1 MLDLVE
7 RQYVILFFCPSKNS
21 FLHTQNFYIWQDIEV
36 GAEFYF
42 DENDYLHDTRRVK
55 VELSQSTISSPPA
68 PSPHSLTN
76 SSRGKKRPRRTAAE
90 TVRSYAVPDSDE
102 DDQHFEASEQDDQK
116 DPRETS
122 LQLWIKHLG
131 LLLKM
136 ETRKVSIAEG
146 YQLSQTDLRNN
157 ITVYCNEEAP

>member
-1 MLDLVE
+1 
-7 RQYVILFFCPSKNS
+7 
-21 FLHTQNFYIWQDIEV
+21 
-36 GAEFYF
+36 
-42 DENDYLHDTRRVK
+42 VK

-68 PSPHSLTN
+68 SSPHTVTN
-76 SSRGKKRPRRTAAE
+76 TNTNRGKKRPRRTAAE

-131 LLLKM
+131 LLLKT
-136 ETRKVSIAEG
+136 ETRKVSIAEN
-146 YQLSQTDLRNN
+146 YQLSQTD
-157 ITVYCNEEAP
+157 TT